1 MVGIQ
6 VVWMREV
13 QEEVLVKVGVQ
24 LMWLMEQKA
33 SYFAQETVVVEHMQL
48 GQEERLKQ
56 QDVEG
61 TKAVGGEELANQ
73 QEVLEQ
79 QNYTCSQ
86 NIKDIIS

>member
-1 MVGIQ
+1 
-6 VVWMREV
+6 MREV

-24 LMWLMEQKA
+24 LMWLMAQEASYFAQEA
-33 SYFAQETVVVEHMQL
+33 SYFAQETVVAEHMQL